1 MQPPIPYGRQHIT
14 DEDIAAV
21 AEALRSDYLTQG
33 PRVPEF
39 EAAFGAYIHAQHCVA
54 VSNGTAALHLAA
66 LALGVGPGVRV
77 ITSPITFAASAN
89 CIRYAGGEVW
99 FADIDPETYTLD
111 PEAVRRL
118 LEQHP
123 RGYFSG
129 IVPVDFAGLPANLPE
144 LHALAKEWGLWVL
157 EDACH
162 APGAMLETKRGEV
175 FRCGDGQLSDAAI
188 FSFHPVKHIAC
199 GEGGAVTTPWPDV
212 AQRVATLR
220 THGIVRDPAL
230 LHEHHGPWYHEMQEL
245 GYNYRLT
252 DFQAA
257 LGLSQLKRADLGLT
271 ERQLIAQRY
280 TRELAHLPLQL
291 PTLPL
296 GYTHAWH
303 LYVVQTD
310 RRAALFDHLR
320 AANIFPQVHY
330 IPVYWHPYYRNLG
343 YPKGLC
349 PVAEA
354 YYARCLSL
362 PMYPSLSESQQGY
375 VIDCVKAFFG
385 A

>member
-1 MQPPIPYGRQHIT
+1 
-14 DEDIAAV
+14 
-21 AEALRSDYLTQG
+21 
-33 PRVPEF
+33 
-39 EAAFGAYIHAQHCVA
+39 
-54 VSNGTAALHLAA
+54 
-66 LALGVGPGVRV
+66 
-77 ITSPITFAASAN
+77 
-89 CIRYAGGEVW
+89 
-99 FADIDPETYTLD
+99 
-111 PEAVRRL
+111 
-118 LEQHP
+118 
-123 RGYFSG
+123 
-129 IVPVDFAGLPANLPE
+129 
-144 LHALAKEWGLWVL
+144 
-157 EDACH
+157 
-162 APGAMLETKRGEV
+162 
-175 FRCGDGQLSDAAI
+175 
-188 FSFHPVKHIAC
+188 
-199 GEGGAVTTPWPDV
+199 
-212 AQRVATLR
+212 
-220 THGIVRDPAL
+220 VRDPAL